1 MEGLEE
7 GLELMAIEVGMAI
20 GVGCIEVWGVSS
32 RQKLFGVGIEDEV
45 CGPWVRK

>member
-20 GVGCIEVWGVSS
+20 GVGCIKSTKAVWSWDRG
-32 RQKLFGVGIEDEV
+32 
-45 CGPWVRK
+45 